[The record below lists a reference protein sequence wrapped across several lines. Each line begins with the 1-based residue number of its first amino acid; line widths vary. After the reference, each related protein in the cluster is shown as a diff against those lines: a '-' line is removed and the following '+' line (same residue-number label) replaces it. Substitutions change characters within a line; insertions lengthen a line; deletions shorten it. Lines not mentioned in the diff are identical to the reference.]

1 MLTIEYCR
9 QISAVLG
16 LWLVRDL
23 ARCWQPGGEPLA
35 SLSAGDSRL
44 ANAKSLRLLGLWY
57 TAFLK
62 AGLVRSPPSYQ
73 AAVLPRER
81 L

>member
-1 MLTIEYCR
+1 VLTIEYCR

-35 SLSAGDSRL
+35 RLSAGDCLL
-44 ANAKSLRLLGLWY
+44 ANAKSLSLLGLWY
-57 TAFLK
+57 AALK